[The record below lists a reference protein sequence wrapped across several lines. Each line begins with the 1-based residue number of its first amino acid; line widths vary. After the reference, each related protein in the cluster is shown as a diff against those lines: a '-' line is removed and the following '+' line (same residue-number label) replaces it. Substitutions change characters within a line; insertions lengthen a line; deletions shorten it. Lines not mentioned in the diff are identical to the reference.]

1 MPFVPSSDPL
11 FQVTMDARPSNYLVN
26 HVSWSAPSD
35 QINWSELRLVRNSS
49 GHPQN
54 INDGTLI
61 YNETSDAVV
70 LSVASVSGA
79 NAVNQFTYTGGGSY
93 VFNATDGDYI
103 TYTAVAQSA
112 TSGSGTGAKFDV
124 VRSKSDLGAVISV
137 TLNSAGEGYAATNT
151 ITIPRASIGYDA
163 TTNSSAADIT
173 VTVSSLSGIQS
184 GIKTVTVVSN
194 PVFTSTTYSQVA
206 SLNTS
211 SSGKNATFTLTW
223 DSNSALTAPTVNS
236 SGSGYKVG
244 DIIRI
249 PGALIGGKADT
260 ENLGITNRFHMFD
273 DGTVRI
279 NLAPA
284 VDATKWTAINSATLL
299 NVSGALFGTTAIQ
312 VTHTATGT
320 AGISSSVLVKLGTN
334 YVFSA
339 YVKNTGGVARNMS
352 VSVTWPNGST
362 TTSNVLQVAPTNDWL
377 RLSTPINVP
386 APSSGAATITITTS
400 PGGSTETADVTLVD
414 GILLEA
420 SSTLKPYF
428 TGTYRSAN
436 PGYGNEGT
444 YLNSPRYYY
453 SLFLKYT
460 VASDTVPKWKK
471 LGETASFAIKDNGT
485 LAVILNHLPSFY
497 TRVNNNALNSDLS
510 DFLSLFAFHLDTYI
524 AANTS
529 VFDTHNIDEVDEK
542 LMRLLIKQFGAS
554 LDDVSGVSQGR
565 VLLANIIRNY
575 KQSGTRPGIKDL
587 VESYT
592 GYGAD
597 ISIGKNILPEYNSS
611 SFVENTG
618 KWFPD
623 ASSNGYATT
632 APYLT
637 LITRESSV
645 STTATAI
652 ESYTDYY
659 ADVAIDS
666 AGNAAY
672 NNVQTSASSIGTII
686 TVPDTSKIF
695 TGNRM
700 KITTTAGTG
709 VLATGTIVTGILS
722 STTFRVNTA
731 PTTALAGATLRFS
744 TNLISGMGRVINAST
759 SGNVSFTLGPKRAV
773 TVATAASGA
782 TTITVKPNIAEV
794 NDYVLNVDYLTVPEG
809 TQVTAISTTGVLTL
823 SKPLVGTLAS
833 ASTLTFSPPPAADKR
848 AALTSWIPVEPTKP
862 YAFGVYVNAA
872 GSTTK
877 TAAAKIT
884 WYDIEGT
891 AVGTAVTGTLTAA
904 AQTTNTEWYQAQI
917 SGLAPFT
924 AAYAEPNITL
934 SAVSTTDPY
943 FIDAAFF
950 ASPSI
955 VNFKVLTVGTP
966 TATQSTVTLTT
977 ADLHNFPVGN
987 SVSISGLGT
996 PFDGTFVVGTSTQN
1010 INLGNYAF
1018 KYVVD
1023 STAYAAVSDNA
1034 IGYAAAVPLKFEE
1047 AREAKVEVSANR
1059 VNLCPNPS
1067 FEVNTSGWVASATGT
1082 TIVRSTA
1089 ITPISGTATLQVSL
1103 TSTAP
1108 ANSSAGYTGT
1118 TPPILV
1124 ISGKTYT
1131 FSAYVN
1137 LYSGADGAFDIYVEF
1152 YDALNNLI
1160 SSVDGTDSE
1169 SIATTSGWVRLS
1181 TTILAPNSSFSA
1193 KMYVRRNTN
1202 LGAAIVYHVDGV
1214 LVEAVDA
1221 LNYYFDGSFDGQS
1234 YETDRDSMWQDTAH
1248 YSPSHLYFNRV
1259 TNVGRID
1266 TMISNVVYYA

>member
-1 MPFVPSSDPL
+1 MAFVPSSDPL
-11 FQVTMDARPSNYLVN
+11 FQVMMDARPSNYLVN

-35 QINWSELRLVRNSS
+35 KINWSELRLVRNSS

-61 YNETSDAVV
+61 YVETSDAVV
-70 LSVASVSGA
+70 LSVASVYGT
-79 NAVNQFTYTGGGSY
+79 NAVNQFTYTGGGIYTFS
-93 VFNATDGDYI
+93 VADGDYI

-137 TLNSAGEGYAATNT
+137 TLNSAGEGYTATNT
-151 ITIPRASIGYDA
+151 ITIPKESIGYNA

-173 VTVSSLSGIQS
+173 VTVSSLSGIQA

-194 PVFTSTTYSQVA
+194 PVFTSTTYSQLA

-223 DSNSALTAPTVNS
+223 DSSSVLASPTINS

-249 PGALIGGKADT
+249 PGSLIGGKTDT
-260 ENLGITNRFHMFD
+260 ESLGITNRSHMFD

-279 NLAPA
+279 NMAPA
-284 VDATKWTAINSATLL
+284 VDATKWTAVNSATLL
-299 NVSGALFGTTAIQ
+299 NASGALFGTTAIQ

-320 AGISSSVLVKLGTN
+320 AGISATVLVNKDTK

-352 VSVTWPNGST
+352 VSVAWPDGST
-362 TTSNVLQVAPTNDWL
+362 STSNVLQVSPTDKWL
-377 RLSTPINVP
+377 RLSTPINTS
-386 APSSGAATITITTS
+386 APSSGAATITIITS
-400 PGGSTETADVTLVD
+400 PVGNTETTDVTLID

-420 SSTLKPYF
+420 SETLNNYF
-428 TGTYRSAN
+428 TGTYRSQN

-460 VASDTVPKWKK
+460 VTSDTIPKWKK
-471 LGETASFAIKDNGT
+471 LGETASFAVKNNGT

-497 TRVNNNALNSDLS
+497 TRVNNNSLNSDLS
-510 DFLSLFAFHLDTYI
+510 DFLSIFAFHLDTYI

-529 VFDTHNIDEVDEK
+529 VFDMNNVDEVDEK
-542 LMRLLIKQFGAS
+542 LMRLMIKQFGAS

-575 KQSGTRPGIKDL
+575 KQSGTSPGIKDL
-587 VESYT
+587 VEAYT
-592 GYGAD
+592 GYGAN
-597 ISIGKNILPEYNSS
+597 ITAGKNILPDYNSS

-637 LITRESSV
+637 LLTPQSAV
-645 STTATAI
+645 ATGTSTI

-666 AGNAAY
+666 SGTSAY
-672 NNVQTSASSIGTII
+672 NNVQTPASSVGTII
-686 TVPDTSKIF
+686 TVPDTSRLF
-695 TGNRM
+695 TGSRM
-700 KITTTAGTG
+700 QITTTAGTG
-709 VLATGTIVTGILS
+709 VLATGTIITSILS

-731 PTTALAGATLRFS
+731 PSTALSGATLRFS
-744 TNLISGMGRVINAST
+744 TNLISGMGRVVSAT
-759 SGNVSFTLGPKRAV
+759 SGNVSLTLGPKRAV

-782 TTITVKPNIAEV
+782 TTITVKPNIASV
-794 NDYVLNVDYLTVPEG
+794 NDYVLNVDYSSVSEG

-833 ASTLTFSPPPAADKR
+833 NSSLTFAPPPAADKR
-848 AALTSWIPVEPTKP
+848 AALTSWVPVEPTKP
-862 YAFGVYVNAA
+862 YAFGMFVNAA
-872 GSTTK
+872 GGTTK

-884 WYDIEGT
+884 WYNIEGA

-917 SGLAPFT
+917 SGVAPFT
-924 AAYAEPNITL
+924 AVYAEPNLTIN
-934 SAVSTTDPY
+934 AVSTSVPY

-950 ASPSI
+950 ARPSI

-966 TATQSTVTLTT
+966 TSTQSTVTLTT
-977 ADLHNFPVGN
+977 EDIHNFPVGN
-987 SVSISGLGT
+987 SVSISGLGA

-1018 KYVVD
+1018 KYIVN
-1023 STAYAAVSDNA
+1023 STAYATTSANA

-1047 AREAKVEVSANR
+1047 AREAKIEVSANR

-1067 FEVNTSGWVASATGT
+1067 FEVDTSGWAASATGT

-1108 ANSSAGYTGT
+1108 ANSNVGYTGT
-1118 TPPILV
+1118 TPSILV
-1124 ISGKTYT
+1124 IPGKTYT
-1131 FSAYVN
+1131 FSSYVN
-1137 LYSGADGAFDIYVEF
+1137 MQSGAAGAFDIYVSF
-1152 YDALNNLI
+1152 YDSLGNLI
-1160 SSVDGTDSE
+1160 SSVDGIDSE
-1169 SIATTSGWVRLS
+1169 NIATTSGWVRVS
-1181 TTILAPNSSFSA
+1181 TTTNAPNGSFSA
-1193 KMYVRRNTN
+1193 KMYVRRTTN

-1214 LVEAVDA
+1214 LVEAIDS

-1234 YETDRDSMWQDTAH
+1234 YESDRDSMWQDTAH
-1248 YSPSHLYFNRV
+1248 YSPSHLYYNRV

-1266 TMISNVVYYA
+1266 TMISNVMYYA